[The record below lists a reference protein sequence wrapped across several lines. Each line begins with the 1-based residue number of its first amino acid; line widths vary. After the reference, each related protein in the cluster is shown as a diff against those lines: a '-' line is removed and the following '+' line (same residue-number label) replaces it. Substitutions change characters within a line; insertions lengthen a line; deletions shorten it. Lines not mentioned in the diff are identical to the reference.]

1 MARFNPQAFLAGMQ
15 SLMAPQQQADQQ
27 IAQMRMQQMDKSRE
41 NEALLNQRML
51 QGKQLQMQE
60 AENTRASER
69 FGLEREAA
77 ERQKKADERA
87 GKAGDL
93 ALAQQRTG
101 AAEAL
106 LKPVSTA
113 KDKLL
118 AARTLYTSAAS
129 RPQAYTRADYTK
141 IVNDLVKAQGEYTNA
156 YNTQKGLLKYVA
168 PDLNIDETLFG
179 TPETDIAPL
188 TYNDAVKALRA
199 GGVTGGA
206 TKGIQKTDTGVGAV
220 DIEAPVPQEPE
231 SAKLQRMTPFDSR
244 IPLASPIASGPV
256 EPGSMARPVGP
267 MPEVNLDPST
277 VDALSLLL
285 PPSLGLGVNTPA
297 GIGAVAPPKA
307 TVKGAKPAVKLGK
320 DGKPLPAPYVP
331 KPMPPRPVRQRVF
344 PEPEE
349 MILAAD
355 EEAEA
360 QKIANDYATYVVNT
374 FNLDPLDENFNE
386 RYYRYVADPE
396 RFKRFTSRY
405 GRSLGIQFPEAASS
419 ILAAAESTVLGQLG
433 NQADVPTALRAAL
446 TDVATKTA
454 GLREARDEAAYKKT
468 LRPLTINELKAKI
481 EYYKNGGSKSGK
493 TVDPFKGIGGRV
505 SAVNQ
510 YGRSELIELDKLI
523 QENEAAIKYTKKTRP
538 NDWGKWL
545 ADPATETHKQDQII
559 QEARQIRAK
568 IMTQQNQLRKLIP
581 DAGQFYSAFISFDPV
596 ASVKNSVIASRL
608 RAVVGPQAGDYIPY
622 NNESPEVSPTA
633 MPDDPTFLMPQ

>member
-15 SLMAPQQQADQQ
+15 SLMAPQQQAEQQ
-27 IAQMRMQQMDKSRE
+27 IAQMRMQQMDKARE

-60 AENTRASER
+60 AENTRAGER
-69 FGLEREAA
+69 FALDKAAA
-77 ERQKKADERA
+77 ERQKIADERA

-118 AARTLYTSAAS
+118 AARTKYNAAAS
-129 RPQAYTRADYTK
+129 RPQAYSRADYTK
-141 IVNDLVKAQGEYTNA
+141 IVNDLVEAQGAYSNA
-156 YNTQKGLLKYVA
+156 LSTQKGLLKYVA
-168 PDLNIDETLFG
+168 PDLKIDDTLFG
-179 TPETDIAPL
+179 TPETDISPL

-206 TKGIQKTDTGVGAV
+206 TKNIQKTDAGVGAV

-231 SAKLQRMTPFDSR
+231 LAKLQRMTPFDSR

-277 VDALSLLL
+277 VDALSLLA
-285 PPSLGLGVNTPA
+285 PATLGLGVNAPA
-297 GIGAVAPPKA
+297 GIGAVAPPKTA
-307 TVKGAKPAVKLGK
+307 VKGAKPAVKLGK

-344 PEPEE
+344 PEPAE

-360 QKIANDYATYVVNT
+360 LKIADAYKTHVVNT
-374 FNLDPLDENFNE
+374 FNIDPLDENFNE
-386 RYYRYVADPE
+386 KYYRFIADPD
-396 RFKRFTSRY
+396 RFKAFTSRF
-405 GRSLGIQFPEAASS
+405 GRELGIRFPEAASS
-419 ILAAAESTVLGQLG
+419 ILAAAESTVLGELG
-433 NQADVPTALRAAL
+433 NRADVPTALRAAL

-454 GLREARDEAAYKKT
+454 GLREARDEAAFKKT
-468 LRPLTINELKAKI
+468 MRPLTIEEMQAKI
-481 EYYKNGGSKSGK
+481 KYYAGGGARGAK
-493 TVDPFKGIGGRV
+493 TDDPFKGIEGRT
-505 SAVNQ
+505 AAART
-510 YGRSELIELDKLI
+510 YGQREISELDSI
-523 QENEAAIKYTKKTRP
+523 IKEYEGALKVGKKNSP
-538 NDWGKWL
+538 NNWKTYISN
-545 ADPATETHKQDQII
+545 PAYNMYGQQQIVN
-559 QEARQIRAK
+559 EARQLKAK
-568 IMTQQNQLRKLIP
+568 ILTQQQFLRKLIP
-581 DAGQFYSAFISFDPV
+581 NKEQFYSAFISFDPV
-596 ASVKNSVIASRL
+596 SSIRNTEISNRL
-608 RAVVGPQAGDYIPY
+608 RTIVSEQGSGYAPSD
-622 NNESPEVSPTA
+622 NESPAVSPTA
-633 MPDDPTFLMPQ
+633 MPDDPTFLMP